1 MQATMQRT
9 EQRFGNLDGGRPAIP
24 HKIPAMRD
32 ALDLLEQF
40 GTTISVQH
48 DREIRGQGD
57 RADWCYRILSGCV
70 RMVNLMEDGRRQI
83 GEFLMA
89 GDLLGFDTLGTYDF
103 SAEAVSDVVLRR
115 YPRRMV
121 DALAESNVALA
132 RRLRDMT
139 SVSLRLAHSRLVLLG
154 RKTASERIASFLL
167 EMAKRLPEVHRDVLD
182 LPMGRTDIADH
193 LGLTIE
199 TVCRVM
205 AHLRRDGTV
214 VVERGHVT
222 IRDAWRCSRW
232 HRSRGTDP
240 ARRCVRPQAR
250 SGSVSASDTN
260 LGRLRPT
267 VCRYGPTRR
276 HARAW
281 SGWTIAVAGGVG
293 QGRHA
298 HRFI

>member
-1 MQATMQRT
+1 MEGKMQATMQRT
-9 EQRFGNLDGGRPAIP
+9 EQRFGNLDGRRPAIP
-24 HKIPAMRD
+24 HKVPATRD

-48 DREIRGQGD
+48 DREIHGQGD
-57 RADWCYRILSGCV
+57 RANWCYRILSGCV

-83 GEFLMA
+83 GEFVMA
-89 GDLLGFDTLGTYDF
+89 GDLLGFDTLGTHHF
-103 SAEAVSDVVLRR
+103 AAEAVSDVVLRR

-139 SVSLRLAHSRLVLLG
+139 SVSLRLAHTRLMLLG

-167 EMAKRLPEVHRDVLD
+167 EMAERLPEVHPDVLD

-205 AHLRRDGTV
+205 AHLRRHGTIA
-214 VVERGHVT
+214 VERGHVT
-222 IRDAWRCSRW
+222 IRD
-232 HRSRGTDP
+232 
-240 ARRCVRPQAR
+240 
-250 SGSVSASDTN
+250 SAGLQQMASE
-260 LGRLRPT
+260 P
-267 VCRYGPTRR
+267 R
-276 HARAW
+276 H
-281 SGWTIAVAGGVG
+281 
-293 QGRHA
+293 
-298 HRFI
+298 

>member
-1 MQATMQRT
+1 MQRT
-9 EQRFGNLDGGRPAIP
+9 EQRFGNLDGRRPAIP
-24 HKIPAMRD
+24 HRVPVTRD

-40 GTTISVQH
+40 GTTMSVQH
-48 DREIRGQGD
+48 DREIHGQGD
-57 RADWCYRILSGCV
+57 RADWCYRIVSGCV

-103 SAEAVSDVVLRR
+103 SAEAVSEVVLRR

-139 SVSLRLAHSRLVLLG
+139 SGSLRLAHSRLVLLG

-222 IRDAWRCSRW
+222 IRD
-232 HRSRGTDP
+232 
-240 ARRCVRPQAR
+240 
-250 SGSVSASDTN
+250 SVALQQMASE
-260 LGRLRPT
+260 P
-267 VCRYGPTRR
+267 R
-276 HARAW
+276 H
-281 SGWTIAVAGGVG
+281 
-293 QGRHA
+293 
-298 HRFI
+298 